1 MFSQGTEIEYTG
13 TFQHYDTLDKFLYLG
28 KGKIKKLIVTD
39 DKVTEVHIE
48 SPEEI
53 IFTKLDFIWTVNVN
67 SKILLDN
74 YNISI
79 KTMNN
84 HIGVKYRRKSKEE
97 HTVSNRN
104 TVSILDNLLESIL
117 GKELES
123 EEYEDGRDSESTYGI
138 C

>member
-1 MFSQGTEIEYTG
+1 MFSQGTEVEYTG
-13 TFQHYDTLDKFLYLG
+13 TFHHYDTLDKFLYLG

-67 SKILLDN
+67 SKLLLDN
-74 YNISI
+74 YGISI

-123 EEYEDGRDSESTYGI
+123 EEYVDGRGSVSTYGI

>member
-1 MFSQGTEIEYTG
+1 MSFNGTEIEYVG
-13 TFQHYDTLDKFLYLG
+13 NFQHFDTLDKFLYLG
-28 KGKIKKLIVTD
+28 KGKIKKIVITN

-48 SPEEI
+48 SPEDI
-53 IFTKLDFIWTVNVN
+53 IFTKQDFIWVVNVN
-67 SKILLDN
+67 SKILLEN

-84 HIGVKYRRKSKEE
+84 HIGVKYIRKSKEE

-104 TVSILDNLLESIL
+104 TISMLESLLESVL

-123 EEYEDGRDSESTYGI
+123 EEYEDGRDCEPTYGL